1 MQISS
6 KEVEKLLRNATF
18 MSVSVAIVIIFMKVV
33 AWFMTDSLSLLSSL
47 VDSILDVAA
56 SIVSFIAVRYSLQPA
71 DEDHRFGH
79 GKAEDI
85 AAFSQSVFI
94 AGSGVFILIESVARL
109 MNPEPVANEVVGICV
124 MIAASVL
131 TLVLLSYQK
140 YVIAK
145 TNSSAIKADS
155 LHYKTDIL
163 VNFLVIVS
171 FVSAMVFD
179 ADIID
184 PILALIVAFYIFK
197 SAVAVGRHA
206 FDKLMDKEFSD
217 EERSQ
222 IISCIKSNKDA
233 KGFHD
238 LKTRSSGV
246 KPFIQFHLELDGK
259 ISLQDAHRISDDIE
273 MKILKFFPHAEI
285 LIHQD
290 VEAGD
295 SLESAK
301 GKGLM

>member
-18 MSVSVAIVIIFMKVV
+18 MSVSVAIVIIFMKVG
-33 AWFMTDSLSLLSSL
+33 AWIVTDSLSLLSSL

-71 DEDHRFGH
+71 DDDHRFGH

-94 AGSGVFILIESVARL
+94 AGSGVFILIEAVARL
-109 MNPEPVANEVVGICV
+109 IEPEPVANEMIGIFV
-124 MIAASVL
+124 MIVASIL
-131 TLVLLSYQK
+131 TLILISYQK

-145 TNSSAIKADS
+145 TNSTAIKADS

-171 FVSAMVFD
+171 FLSAIIFD

-184 PILALIVAFYIFK
+184 PILALIVSIYIFK
-197 SAVAVGRHA
+197 SAFEVGRHA
-206 FDKLMDKEFSD
+206 FDKLMDKEFSE

-222 IISCIKSNKDA
+222 IIDCIKSNKDA

-238 LKTRSSGV
+238 LKTRNSGV
-246 KPFIQFHLELDGK
+246 KPFIQFHLELDGS
-259 ISLQDAHRISDDIE
+259 ISLLDAHRISDDIE

-290 VEAGD
+290 VEK
-295 SLESAK
+295 L
-301 GKGLM
+301 